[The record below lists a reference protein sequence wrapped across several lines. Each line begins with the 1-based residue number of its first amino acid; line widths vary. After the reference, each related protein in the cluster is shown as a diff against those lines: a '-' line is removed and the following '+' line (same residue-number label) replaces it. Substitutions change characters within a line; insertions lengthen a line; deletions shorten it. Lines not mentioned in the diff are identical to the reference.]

1 MITLYF
7 ANEIVVM
14 SFRFKFI
21 LFICISLS
29 ITCILLFYFAYSQSY
44 IDEGMDFS
52 FFRRQKEKG
61 NEHNEFS
68 CFRIDDKMNHRNSSL
83 SLIQPFEDMGVRVAT
98 SIWKADMI
106 CFETLNMIDHNIKKL
121 RLSPS
126 SRCRWIMAVGGSD
139 IIASKS
145 MLCLTLRKAG
155 LDHYIPQTYIFDA
168 NEDRQRFIET
178 YDPNKLYI
186 LKKNVQ
192 RQEGI
197 VILPSSSS
205 SSTFDYVL
213 DLFDKNA
220 ETNGSSFVVC
230 QELLQDPLVVGGRKV
245 NLRVYLLCCVFEQKG
260 KGSLGEEK
268 VQMYMYH
275 DGFIYY
281 TPEFWEPNSVSID
294 RNITTGYIDREVYRV
309 NPLTLRDMI
318 TFLNQGKTDH
328 LGDQLESSIIE
339 TMRKLASVYR
349 PIFLQN
355 QTKRNKQITNWTIF
369 GCDLAPNSS
378 CTNVKIMEV
387 NKGPDLSYK
396 DERDKALK
404 FNMVKEALKIVG
416 ISNFETLEKGEKEK
430 EKKGGDF
437 IEL

>member
-1 MITLYF
+1 
-7 ANEIVVM
+7 
-14 SFRFKFI
+14 
-21 LFICISLS
+21 
-29 ITCILLFYFAYSQSY
+29 
-44 IDEGMDFS
+44 MDFS
-52 FFRRQKEKG
+52 LFRRQKE
-61 NEHNEFS
+61 NENGFA
-68 CFRIDDKMNHRNSSL
+68 CFRIDDEMNHRNNSL
-83 SLIQPFEDMGVRVAT
+83 SLIQPFEDMGMRVAT
-98 SIWKADMI
+98 SFWKADMI
-106 CFETLNMIDHNIKKL
+106 CFETLNMIDHNIK
-121 RLSPS
+121 RLNLSSS

-155 LDHYIPQTYIFDA
+155 LEHYIPQTYIFDLK
-168 NEDRQRFIET
+168 EDRVRFINT
-178 YDPNKLYI
+178 YDSNKLYI

-197 VILPSSSS
+197 VILPSTSSHLQQTK
-205 SSTFDYVL
+205 TFDYVL

-245 NLRVYLLCCVFEQKG
+245 NLRVYLLCCVFEGTQENQG
-260 KGSLGEEK
+260 NETITD
-268 VQMYMYH
+268 MYMYH

-281 TPEFWEPNSVSID
+281 TPEFWEPKSVSID

-318 TFLNQGKTDH
+318 TFLNQTNETNKTNP

-349 PIFLQN
+349 PIFSQN
-355 QTKRNKQITNWTIF
+355 HQKNKSIGKRNRKKEITHWTIF
-369 GCDLAPNSS
+369 GCDLAPNSL

-416 ISNFETLEKGEKEK
+416 VPNFVSEKQNGLF
-430 EKKGGDF
+430 GGF
-437 IEL
+437 FQL

>member
-1 MITLYF
+1 
-7 ANEIVVM
+7 M
-14 SFRFKFI
+14 SFQFNFI
-21 LFICISLS
+21 LFICISLLM
-29 ITCILLFYFAYSQSY
+29 TCICIIFFSFLHSNDY
-44 IDEGMDFS
+44 IGEWIDFS
-52 FFRRQKEKG
+52 LFRKLGKE
-61 NEHNEFS
+61 NEHNGFS

-126 SRCRWIMAVGGSD
+126 SRCRWIMAIGGSD

-155 LDHYIPQTYIFDA
+155 LDHYIPQTYIFDVD
-168 NEDRQRFIET
+168 EDRQRFIET

-197 VILPSSSS
+197 VILPSS

-245 NLRVYLLCCVFEQKG
+245 NLRVYLLCCIFEQKG
-260 KGSLGEEK
+260 EEKEK

-281 TPEFWEPNSVSID
+281 TPEFWEPKSVAID

-339 TMRKLASVYR
+339 TVRKLASVYH

-355 QTKRNKQITNWTIF
+355 NQTNTSKRNKQITNWTIF

-416 ISNFETLEKGEKEK
+416 ITNFETLEKGEKE
-430 EKKGGDF
+430 EGDF